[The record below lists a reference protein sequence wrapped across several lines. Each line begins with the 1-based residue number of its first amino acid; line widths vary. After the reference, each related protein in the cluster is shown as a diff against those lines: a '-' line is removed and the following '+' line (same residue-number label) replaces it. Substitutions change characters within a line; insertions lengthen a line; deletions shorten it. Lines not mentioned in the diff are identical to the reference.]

1 MAKIPV
7 LDHDAVLAAVTPG
20 EAIERVRDG
29 FVSFARGEWEMPSK
43 VYLPSPPNGDF
54 RAMPVRGEGLAALK
68 WVTSF
73 PGNPRRGFPT
83 VTGVVMVSDANNGE
97 PVAMLDARAVT
108 ALRTGAAAA
117 VASQE
122 LAHEDAATVGL
133 IGCGLHGA
141 WVARCMAEAEYGPGV
156 CFDPEP
162 EAAGHVAGEL
172 GWDVGDLSEAL
183 ACDVV
188 CAITPGNEPV
198 MRGASLRPGQHLNLL
213 GADGPGKAEATLD
226 AIAAS
231 RRRAGGLFCDEWD
244 QARHGGELTGAAAEG
259 IVTAEHVTQLGDVC
273 AGLAPGRR
281 SSDQITLF
289 DSTGL
294 AIQDL
299 AIVLGALEAL
309 RAGVV
314 KAQTVDL

>member
-1 MAKIPV
+1 MATIPV
-7 LDHDAVLAAVTPG
+7 LDHDTVLAAVAPG
-20 EAIERVRDG
+20 EAIERVREG
-29 FVSFARGEWEMPSK
+29 FVSFARGEWEMPAK

-122 LAHEDAATVGL
+122 LAHENASTVGL
-133 IGCGLHGA
+133 VGCGLHGA
-141 WVARCMAEAEYGPGV
+141 WVGRCMAEAEYGPGF
-156 CFDPEP
+156 CFDADP
-162 EAAGHVAGEL
+162 EAAGMIAGEL
-172 GWDVGDLSEAL
+172 GWEVGELGEAL
-183 ACDVV
+183 ACDIV
-188 CAITPGNEPV
+188 CTITPGNEAV
-198 MRGASLRPGQHLNLL
+198 IGEQSLRPGQHLNLL
-213 GADGPGKAEATLD
+213 GADGPGKAEATLG
-226 AIAAS
+226 ALGRIAAQG
-231 RRRAGGLFCDEWD
+231 GGLFCDEWD
-244 QARHGGELTGAAAEG
+244 QARHGGELTAAIADG
-259 IVTAEHVTQLGDVC
+259 IVTREQVTELGNVC
-273 AGLAPGRR
+273 AGLAPGRE

-299 AIVLGALEAL
+299 AIVLGALDAL
-309 RAGVV
+309 RAGAVR
-314 KAQTVDL
+314 AQTVTL

>member
-7 LDHDAVLAAVTPG
+7 LDHDTVLAAVAPG
-20 EAIERVRDG
+20 EAIDRVREG

-122 LAHEDAATVGL
+122 LANENASTVGL
-133 IGCGLHGA
+133 VGCGLHGA
-141 WVARCMAEAEYGPGV
+141 WVGRCMAEAEYGPGF
-156 CFDPEP
+156 CFDPDP
-162 EAAGHVAGEL
+162 EAAGRVAGEL
-172 GWDVGDLSEAL
+172 GWEVGELAEAL

-188 CAITPGNEPV
+188 CTVTPGNEPV
-198 MRGASLRPGQHLNLL
+198 IGEATLRPGQHLNLL
-213 GADGPGKAEATLD
+213 GADGPGKAEATLP
-226 AIAAS
+226 AIIRIAA
-231 RRRAGGLFCDEWD
+231 AGRLFCDEWD
-244 QARHGGELTGAAAEG
+244 QARHGGELTGAVADG
-259 IVTAEHVTQLGDVC
+259 IVTAEQVTQLGDVC
-273 AGLAPGRR
+273 AGLAPGRG
-281 SSDQITLF
+281 SSEEITLF

-309 RAGVV
+309 SAGVV